1 MDKKLA
7 FQILGI
13 SETKEE
19 EQIRQRYL
27 TLLKETNPED
37 DPDGFR
43 RLREAYEEA
52 LRLSKVQEEG
62 EEEEPQGELDL
73 WMKRVRENYRDIFLR
88 RDVSTWKELF
98 DDPVCIGFDTFLE
111 ARGRLL
117 GFLTGHSFLPQTVWR
132 LLDQVFH
139 VLDDFEAL
147 KEDFHVNFLRH
158 IEYHVQTAD
167 FLDYGLFEESEDGYE
182 PESDEDTDDYI
193 IEFFQIKNKLEENDT
208 EGVLQALSDLKRH
221 GLYHPYEDVERLRL
235 FIRTEECEQVRELA
249 EQLIERYAD
258 DNYVRIWTG
267 RIFSHTGEEK
277 RAYELWEAVLAED
290 SDYYMAKYFA

>member
-88 RDVSTWKELF
+88 RDVSAWKELF

-117 GFLTGHSFLPQTVWR
+117 SYISAFL
-132 LLDQVFH
+132 
-139 VLDDFEAL
+139 
-147 KEDFHVNFLRH
+147 K
-158 IEYHVQTAD
+158 
-167 FLDYGLFEESEDGYE
+167 
-182 PESDEDTDDYI
+182 
-193 IEFFQIKNKLEENDT
+193 
-208 EGVLQALSDLKRH
+208 
-221 GLYHPYEDVERLRL
+221 GLYR
-235 FIRTEECEQVRELA
+235 
-249 EQLIERYAD
+249 
-258 DNYVRIWTG
+258 
-267 RIFSHTGEEK
+267 
-277 RAYELWEAVLAED
+277 
-290 SDYYMAKYFA
+290 